1 MPNNSFTPEEQSVLQ
16 YHRNNIAG
24 KTYMSDPDGNITTF
38 RGAVVGLPQGE
49 TIIPTYWHGQV
60 RDVPEAVRFAIQS
73 GIKWPSYK
81 TPEAALAREKALHD
95 VMEADITAMRK
106 K

>member
-1 MPNNSFTPEEQSVLQ
+1 
-16 YHRNNIAG
+16 
-24 KTYMSDPDGNITTF
+24 
-38 RGAVVGLPQGE
+38 
-49 TIIPTYWHGQV
+49 V